1 MPPRIGALQRLSTV
15 KLFDPCTA
23 ARLLPVVQAA
33 SISKREKAEK
43 LKNLRKLDPYRREQA
58 EQRKKAHVERQ
69 EILKQQRAAEWGH
82 PVWGAPT
89 PTPFVESLVSGG
101 QQAFSVVVKEEAA
114 SEDGDESDGA
124 ATGEEGSDA
133 VVSSSSS
140 SSSSSE
146 ARADA
151 VSNSSSPG
159 GEAGS
164 GSESVNTADAE
175 DGAASEPQ
183 EVRELPTSFHLRNHY
198 VTEQEF
204 EETIKYAYE
213 LTKPKESVIKQA
225 LFQPYDHPP
234 DPQERSHDE
243 NHERAKLAMQRILA
257 IEHASGKN
265 VFHINVERILE
276 KFGRHE
282 TDKFLPPKPAGTTQ
296 RREPAPRGGPD
307 TGSSEVQ
314 IAILTAK
321 IRKLATMLQSKES
334 RKDKHNRRRLRLL
347 VHRRQKLLRYLKKR
361 ERGGGRWTH
370 LIEELGLTPA
380 TWEGEITI

>member
-15 KLFDPCTA
+15 KLFDASTA

-33 SISKREKAEK
+33 SLSKREKAEK
-43 LKNLRKLDPYRREQA
+43 MKKIRRLDPYRQEQI
-58 EQRKKAHVERQ
+58 EQRKNAHNARK

-89 PTPFVESLVSGG
+89 PTPFAESLMSGG
-101 QQAFSVVVKEEAA
+101 QQPFSVVNQEPA
-114 SEDGDESDGA
+114 SEDGDGSGDGPA
-124 ATGEEGSDA
+124 GEASGDA

-140 SSSSSE
+140 SSE
-146 ARADA
+146 TQADV
-151 VSNSSSPG
+151 VSSSSPE
-159 GEAGS
+159 GEASS
-164 GSESVNTADAE
+164 GNPKSESANTDAK
-175 DGAASEPQ
+175 DGAVSAPQ
-183 EVRELPTSFHLRNHY
+183 QVRELPTSLHLRNYY
-198 VTEQEF
+198 VTEEEF
-204 EETIKYAYE
+204 EENLKYAYD
-213 LTKPKESVIKQA
+213 LTKPRESIIKEA
-225 LFQPYDHPP
+225 LLQSDEYPP
-234 DPQERSHDE
+234 DPKERSHDE
-243 NHERAKLAMQRILA
+243 NHERARLAMQRILA

-265 VFHINVERILE
+265 IFHINVGRILE

-282 TDKFLPPKPAGTTQ
+282 TDKFLAPKPVGITKP
-296 RREPAPRGGPD
+296 REPAPRGGPD

-321 IRKLATMLQSKES
+321 IRKLATMLQSKDS
-334 RKDKHNRRRLRLL
+334 RKDKHNRKHLRTL
-347 VHRRQKLLRYLKKR
+347 VHRRQKLLKYLKKK